1 MIRRAIESDFAI
13 LPADECAV
21 RIHSLKRAYGLNV
34 SFVRYYSD
42 EYGGLLSIM
51 DGTAVLYCVD
61 NVEEWTI
68 FITMDPD
75 IHRVHCSAYVGRIL
89 TETQNW
95 QGREGIVLQYEG
107 NVDVSS
113 AQVCEN
119 PYLPHVYALLS
130 ECFCDMAPLNA
141 WYPDVSHRLR
151 HNCCK
156 IATIMDGEQV
166 ISTAMTVAETD
177 ESALIGQVATHKA
190 YRGRGYAKAC
200 INSLVSRCEGKSLY
214 IMPMTDIAHS
224 MYQKMGFTPVGEWAE
239 LQRI

>member
-1 MIRRAIESDFAI
+1 MIRQAIEEDIYSVTS
-13 LPADECAV
+13 DECAI
-21 RIHSLKRAYGLNV
+21 RIQSLARAY
-34 SFVRYYSD
+34 SADAPFIRFYTD
-42 EYGGLLSIM
+42 ECGGLLSIM

-68 FITMDPD
+68 FITMNPD

-95 QGREGIVLQYEG
+95 QGREGTVLQYEG
-107 NVDVSS
+107 NADVSS

-130 ECFCDMAPLNA
+130 ECFYDMAPLNA

-156 IATIMDGEQV
+156 IATIMDGEKV

-177 ESALIGQVATHKA
+177 AFALIGQVATRKTH
-190 YRGRGYAKAC
+190 REHGYAKTC
-200 INSLVSRCEGKSLY
+200 INSLISRCKGKELY
-214 IMPMTDIAHS
+214 ILPKTDIAHTL
-224 MYQKMGFTPVGEWAE
+224 YLKMGFVPVGEWAE